1 MTNYTTESK
10 KTPQKPPY
18 TQITAFSGVAIQATI
33 FPPPSIEN
41 IYNIIDFI
49 YLTNH
54 YWVNFT
60 QF

>member
-1 MTNYTTESK
+1 MTNHTTESE
-10 KTPQKPPY
+10 KTPQKPPNAL
-18 TQITAFSGVAIQATI
+18 ITAFSGATIHATI

-41 IYNIIDFI
+41 IYDIIDFV